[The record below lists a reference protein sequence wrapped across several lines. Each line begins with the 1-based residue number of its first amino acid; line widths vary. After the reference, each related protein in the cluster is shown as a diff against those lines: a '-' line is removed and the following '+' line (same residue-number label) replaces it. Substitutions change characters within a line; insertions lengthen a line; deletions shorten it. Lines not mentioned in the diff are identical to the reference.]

1 MPFSRSYR
9 RYRGRA
15 KKTRTMGGVRRRF
28 RGTRFSRRPMTTGR
42 VKRIIDAELKV
53 RDLGVGP
60 VAIPAT
66 VGSVIQ
72 ISNIA
77 QGDLNTQRNGN
88 WIKPTSWMGTIT
100 LQGNELADPTLV
112 PQFRVG
118 IVCWKENQTINPLD
132 LGKLM
137 QDTFAPHQQF
147 NIENK
152 GQFKILWSRTGIL
165 SNQDTNPQ
173 YLKVLR
179 FYVKP
184 PLKLLFDDDESRN
197 NHLFIF
203 AYTDTDAVDNPPM
216 YSFDTRLRYTD
227 S

>member
-1 MPFSRSYR
+1 MPYTKSYR
-9 RYRGRA
+9 RYRSRA
-15 KKTRTMGGVRRRF
+15 GKTRTMGGIRKGF
-28 RGTRFSRRPMTTGR
+28 RGTRFRRRPMTSGR

-60 VAIPAT
+60 VDIPAGA
-66 VGSVIQ
+66 GSVVH
-72 ISNIA
+72 ISNIG
-77 QGDLNTQRNGN
+77 QGDLNTERNGN
-88 WIKPTSWMGTIT
+88 WIKPTSFMGTIT
-100 LQGNELADPTLV
+100 LQGNEVADAGLV
-112 PQFRVG
+112 PQFRVAV
-118 IVCWKENQTINPLD
+118 VCWKENQTLNPLE
-132 LGKLM
+132 LGKLV

-152 GQFKILWSRTGIL
+152 GQFKVLWSRTGIL
-165 SNQDTNPQ
+165 SNQDINPQ

-184 PLKLLFDDDESRN
+184 PMKVLYDNAAFKN
-197 NHLFIF
+197 NHLFIVAF
-203 AYTDTDAVDNPPM
+203 SDVDAAANPPM